1 MASKRVI
8 SIDKGAAW
16 DAALRVGKNAAST
29 VGPKLAEGTARA
41 TRGVKETTGR
51 IAEAIS
57 SRTAKKRQAFFEEA
71 SRRTKSAIQGAL
83 RKGVE
88 LSKKQQVLLEGLEE
102 RNRED

>member
-8 SIDKGAAW
+8 SIDKGAAR
-16 DAALRVGKNAAST
+16 DAALHFGRNAAST
-29 VGPKLAEGTARA
+29 LSTKLTEGTARA
-41 TRGVKETTGR
+41 TRGVKKTTGR

-71 SRRTKSAIQGAL
+71 SRRKKSAIQGAL

-88 LSKKQQVLLEGLEE
+88 LSKQQQALLEGLEE